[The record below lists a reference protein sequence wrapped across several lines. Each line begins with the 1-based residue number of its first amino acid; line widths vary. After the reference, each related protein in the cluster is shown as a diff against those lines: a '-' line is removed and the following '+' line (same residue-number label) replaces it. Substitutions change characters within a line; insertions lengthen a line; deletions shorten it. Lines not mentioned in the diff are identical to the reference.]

1 MKVLSLVRFRDGVD
15 PDGAWRAWAE
25 HTREWDSRDHP
36 QIRRT
41 VLTLFA
47 AAPGESRP
55 RFDGMALT
63 EWSSEADFLSAAAWY
78 ATPESAAHT
87 ADLARFL
94 SFEDMVTTVIAD
106 EREIPGPPLAAKP

>member
-1 MKVLSLVRFRDGVD
+1 MKVLSLVRFREGVD
-15 PDGAWRAWAE
+15 RDSAWRAWAE
-25 HTREWDSRDHP
+25 HTREWDARDHP

-41 VLTLFA
+41 VLTRFA
-47 AAPGESRP
+47 AAPGESSP

-63 EWSSEADFLSAAAWY
+63 EWASEADFLAAAAWY

-94 SFEDMVTTVIAD
+94 SFEDMVTTVLAD
-106 EREIPGPPLAAKP
+106 EREIPGPPLTARP

>member
-1 MKVLSLVRFRDGVD
+1 MRVLSLVRFREGVD
-15 PDGAWRAWAE
+15 RDTAWRAWAE
-25 HTREWDSRDHP
+25 HTHAWDARDHP

-41 VLTLFA
+41 TLTLFA
-47 AAPGESRP
+47 AAPGESQP

-63 EWSSEADFLSAAAWY
+63 EWTSEAAFLAAAAWY

-94 SFEDMVTTVIAD
+94 SFDDMVTTVIAA
-106 EREIPGPPLAAKP
+106 ERAIDGPP